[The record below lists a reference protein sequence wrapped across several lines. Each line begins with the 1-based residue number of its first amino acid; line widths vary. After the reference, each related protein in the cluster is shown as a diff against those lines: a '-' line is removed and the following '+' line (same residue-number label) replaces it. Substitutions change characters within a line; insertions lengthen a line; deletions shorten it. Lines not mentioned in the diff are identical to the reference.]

1 MSVDKKKTK
10 NLSKV
15 VNVTD
20 VDEVADFTNIVGD
33 FLVRRG
39 TVADA
44 AVIAAVRIDSWRTT
58 YRGIL
63 PVAYL
68 DGMKVDQSTAIWTR
82 ILQAASDAACVFVAE
97 INGEI
102 VGFAAGMTLAEPKLG
117 FDSELTA
124 IYLIPSV
131 QRAGIGRRLVAHVAT
146 TLASAGAGNML
157 AWVLAQNEIA
167 RQFYTKLG
175 AELLTE
181 QTFQWDDLEMQEVGY
196 GWRTIRVN

>member
-1 MSVDKKKTK
+1 MSVGIKKIK
-10 NLSKV
+10 SV
-15 VNVTD
+15 P
-20 VDEVADFTNIVGD
+20 EVADVTDFANIVGD
-33 FLVRRG
+33 FSVRRG

-44 AVIAAVRIDSWRTT
+44 GVIAGVRIDSWRAT

-68 DGMKVDQSTAIWTR
+68 DSMKVDESTALWTR
-82 ILQAASDAACVFVAE
+82 ILHAASDAACVFVAE
-97 INGEI
+97 IDGEI
-102 VGFAAGMTLAEPKLG
+102 VGFAAGMTLSEPKLG

-131 QRAGIGRRLVAHVAT
+131 QRAGIGRRLVAHVAS
-146 TLASAGAGNML
+146 TLASAGANNML
-157 AWVLAQNEIA
+157 AWVLSQNDIA

-175 AELLTE
+175 GELLTE
-181 QTFQWDDLEMQEVGY
+181 QTFIWDDLEMQEVGY

>member
-1 MSVDKKKTK
+1 MSVGIKKIK
-10 NLSKV
+10 SV
-15 VNVTD
+15 P
-20 VDEVADFTNIVGD
+20 EVADVTDFANIVGD
-33 FLVRRG
+33 FSVRRG

-44 AVIAAVRIDSWRTT
+44 GVIAGLRIDSWRAT

-68 DGMKVDQSTAIWTR
+68 DSMKVDESTALWTR
-82 ILQAASDAACVFVAE
+82 ILHAASDAACVFVAE
-97 INGEI
+97 IDGEI
-102 VGFAAGMTLAEPKLG
+102 VGFAAGMTLSEPKLG

-131 QRAGIGRRLVAHVAT
+131 QRAGIGRRLVAHVAS
-146 TLASAGAGNML
+146 TLASAGANNML
-157 AWVLAQNEIA
+157 AWVLSQNDIA

-175 AELLTE
+175 GELLTE
-181 QTFQWDDLEMQEVGY
+181 QTFIWDDLEMQEVGY